1 MTAKSAGD
9 LMSTVVNNTGVIEAK
24 TLHANDKGEILLDGG
39 ESGQVEVSGTLDASG
54 KEAGQSAGSIKVI
67 GQKTVV
73 NDGTNLL
80 ARGAIDGGK
89 IETSGDVLN
98 LGNNLNIDAKGERGK
113 AGEWLL
119 DPLNVYIA
127 DNDPTTAYDA
137 AKIDIKKYESDN
149 SLSSNTSINYHDPTS
164 KETADASAVSS
175 AITWIKTKTITDLLN
190 KGTDVTIQAI
200 ATNGVA
206 NITVNSPIKKE
217 AGTDATFTLD
227 AMRNITINK
236 AITSTSGKLNVL
248 LNSDTDGNKIGA
260 VIINADIDT
269 NGGNFISSSG
279 GNLVY
284 SPNKENETTKGY
296 DKGSIKTGTGPKSD
310 GSTVGTYFGN
320 VNVNFVADGSKADR
334 YIKTKGGDITL
345 NGEVAIGLNGGTLT
359 VDSSGKDTNG
369 AVKVTGIINSGNSY
383 ATYIYGTDEWENLRG
398 IISLCGE
405 IPSLLSSFIIPW

>member
-1 MTAKSAGD
+1 MLYSSSWTFA
-9 LMSTVVNNTGVIEAK
+9 
-24 TLHANDKGEILLDGG
+24 
-39 ESGQVEVSGTLDASG
+39 
-54 KEAGQSAGSIKVI
+54 
-67 GQKTVV
+67 
-73 NDGTNLL
+73 
-80 ARGAIDGGK
+80 
-89 IETSGDVLN
+89 
-98 LGNNLNIDAKGERGK
+98 
-113 AGEWLL
+113 
-119 DPLNVYIA
+119 
-127 DNDPTTAYDA
+127 TTAYDA

-296 DKGSIKTGTGPKSD
+296 DKGSMMD
-310 GSTVGTYFGN
+310 LQ
-320 VNVNFVADGSKADR
+320 SKC
-334 YIKTKGGDITL
+334 
-345 NGEVAIGLNGGTLT
+345 N
-359 VDSSGKDTNG
+359 SS
-369 AVKVTGIINSGNSY
+369 
-383 ATYIYGTDEWENLRG
+383 
-398 IISLCGE
+398 
-405 IPSLLSSFIIPW
+405 